1 MPRNLRL
8 PVLAIALSWLVVG
21 CSSQPT
27 QLDDLPRTPQASVDQ
42 LLKDAEGES
51 GPQAELLRLYAAQAA
66 MQSGDAERTQLILQ
80 RIPQSKLP
88 SDQQIRFSELQAQSA
103 LAIGDNAGA
112 QRAIQHPSLQQL
124 DSRPLDEQLRV
135 QQLRA
140 DIYDANEK
148 PVEAAQER
156 MFIDSLLPANAQA
169 SNQQAIWDSL
179 AKASTT
185 DLQAASNKAT
195 GEFAGW
201 VQLALINRQNSNL
214 DLQIQ
219 ALQAWRETY
228 PTHPANSK
236 LPKAMEQLQ
245 ELQAS
250 RPTHIGLLLPFSGP
264 LANVAQALRDGF
276 LAAQYQAQSQGIE
289 QPQVTL
295 YDSTQYV
302 DALQALNQA
311 KSEGV
316 QWIIG
321 PLEKDKVAYLAALP
335 NLPLPVLSLNYSEQ
349 QGNNALTFYQFGLA
363 PEDEARSAAMRAWE
377 DGRRRMATLS
387 TNDDWSQRANYAF
400 KQQWEALGGELIGQE
415 IVDQPATV
423 ANQMGELLKIRQSE
437 RRANTVQGILG
448 DVKALPTP
456 RQDLDALFLAATPLQ
471 ARQIKPTLAFQYAAA
486 LPVYATSH
494 SYQVDPSGS
503 QNTDLDGLLVAETPW
518 LLEQDDP
525 LYQSVTASWPQA
537 AGPLGRLYAMGIDAQ
552 RIFSRLPQMRQY
564 PDTRIEGATGLLS
577 LTQGGRIQRDLA
589 WGQIEDG
596 LLRPAVIDND
606 F

>member
-1 MPRNLRL
+1 MPRTLRL
-8 PVLAIALSWLVVG
+8 SALSIAFSWLVVG

-42 LLKDAEGES
+42 LLKDADREEG
-51 GPQAELLRLYAAQAA
+51 AEADLMRLYAAQAA
-66 MQSGDAERTQLILQ
+66 MQNGDAERTQQILQ
-80 RIPQSKLP
+80 RVPQSRLP
-88 SDQQIRFSELQAQSA
+88 TEQQIRFSELQAQSLLA
-103 LAIGDNAGA
+103 LGDNAGA
-112 QRAIQHPSLQQL
+112 LRAIQHPSIQQL
-124 DSRPLDEQLRV
+124 DSRPLEDQLRV

-148 PVEAAQER
+148 PIDAARER
-156 MFIDSLLPANAQA
+156 MFINSLLPVSAQNN
-169 SNQQAIWDSL
+169 NQQAIWDSL
-179 AKASTT
+179 SKASTPA
-185 DLQAASNKAT
+185 LQQAATSAT

-219 ALQAWRETY
+219 SLQAWRETY
-228 PTHPANSK
+228 PNHPANSK
-236 LPKAMEQLQ
+236 LPDAMEQLQ

-289 QPQVTL
+289 QPQVSL

-302 DALQALNQA
+302 DTLQALNQA
-311 KSEGV
+311 KAEGV
-316 QWIIG
+316 QWVIG
-321 PLEKDKVAYLAALP
+321 PLEKDKVAYLAGLP
-335 NLPLPVLSLNYSEQ
+335 ELPLPVLSLNYSEQ
-349 QGNNALTFYQFGLA
+349 QSNNALTFYQFGLA
-363 PEDEARSAAMRAWE
+363 PEDEARSAAIRAWE
-377 DGRRRMATLS
+377 DGRRRMATLT

-400 KQQWEALGGELIGQE
+400 KQQWEALGGELLGQE

-423 ANQMGELLKIRQSE
+423 ANQMGDLLKIRQSE
-437 RRANTVQGILG
+437 RRANNIQGILG
-448 DVKALPTP
+448 DVKAQPTP

-471 ARQIKPTLAFQYAAA
+471 ARQIKPTLAFQYAAD

-494 SYQVDPSGS
+494 SYQVDPSGA

-518 LLEQDDP
+518 LLDQDDP
-525 LYQSVTASWPQA
+525 LYSSVTSNWPQA

-564 PDTRIEGATGLLS
+564 PDTRIDGATGLLS
-577 LTQGGRIQRDLA
+577 LGQGGRIQRDLA
-589 WGQIEDG
+589 WGQIQDG
-596 LLRPAVIDND
+596 LLEPAVLDD
-606 F
+606 RF

>member
-1 MPRNLRL
+1 
-8 PVLAIALSWLVVG
+8 
-21 CSSQPT
+21 
-27 QLDDLPRTPQASVDQ
+27 
-42 LLKDAEGES
+42 
-51 GPQAELLRLYAAQAA
+51 
-66 MQSGDAERTQLILQ
+66 
-80 RIPQSKLP
+80 
-88 SDQQIRFSELQAQSA
+88 
-103 LAIGDNAGA
+103 
-112 QRAIQHPSLQQL
+112 
-124 DSRPLDEQLRV
+124 
-135 QQLRA
+135 
-140 DIYDANEK
+140 
-148 PVEAAQER
+148 
-156 MFIDSLLPANAQA
+156 
-169 SNQQAIWDSL
+169 
-179 AKASTT
+179 
-185 DLQAASNKAT
+185 
-195 GEFAGW
+195 
-201 VQLALINRQNSNL
+201 
-214 DLQIQ
+214 
-219 ALQAWRETY
+219 
-228 PTHPANSK
+228 
-236 LPKAMEQLQ
+236 LQ

-387 TNDDWSQRANYAF
+387 TNDDWSQRANHAF

-437 RRANTVQGILG
+437 RRANTIQGILG
-448 DVKALPTP
+448 NVKALPTP

-596 LLRPAVIDND
+596 LLKPAVIDND

>member
-1 MPRNLRL
+1 
-8 PVLAIALSWLVVG
+8 
-21 CSSQPT
+21 
-27 QLDDLPRTPQASVDQ
+27 
-42 LLKDAEGES
+42 LLKDADREEG
-51 GPQAELLRLYAAQAA
+51 AEADLMRLYAAQAA
-66 MQSGDAERTQLILQ
+66 MQAGDAERTQQVLQ
-80 RIPQSKLP
+80 RVPQSKLP
-88 SDQQIRFSELQAQSA
+88 TEQQIRFSELQAQSA
-103 LAIGDNAGA
+103 LAMGDNAGA
-112 QRAIQHPSLQQL
+112 LRAIQHPSIRQL
-124 DSRPLDEQLRV
+124 DSRPLEEQLRV

-140 DIYDANEK
+140 NIYDANEK
-148 PVEAAQER
+148 PIDAARER
-156 MFIDSLLPANAQA
+156 MFINSLLPVSAQNN
-169 SNQQAIWDSL
+169 NQQAIWDSL
-179 AKASTT
+179 AQASTPA
-185 DLQAASNKAT
+185 LQQAANAAT

-228 PTHPANSK
+228 PNHPANSK
-236 LPKAMEQLQ
+236 LPEAMEQLQ

-311 KSEGV
+311 KAEGV

-321 PLEKDKVAYLAALP
+321 PLEKDKVAYLAGLP
-335 NLPLPVLSLNYSEQ
+335 ELPLPVLSLNYSEQ
-349 QGNNALTFYQFGLA
+349 QSNNALTFYQFGLA
-363 PEDEARSAAMRAWE
+363 PEDEARSAAVRAWE
-377 DGRRRMATLS
+377 DGRRRMATLT
-387 TNDDWSQRANYAF
+387 TNDDWSQRANFAF
-400 KQQWEALGGELIGQE
+400 KQQWEALGGELLGQE

-437 RRANTVQGILG
+437 RRANNIQSILG
-448 DVKALPTP
+448 DVKAQPTP

-471 ARQIKPTLAFQYAAA
+471 ARQIKPTLAFQYAAD

-494 SYQVDPSGS
+494 SYQVDPSGT

-518 LLEQDDP
+518 LLDQDDP
-525 LYQSVTASWPQA
+525 LYSSVTSNWPQA

-564 PDTRIEGATGLLS
+564 PDTRIDGATGLLS
-577 LTQGGRIQRDLA
+577 LGQSGRIQRDLA
-589 WGQIEDG
+589 WGQIQEG
-596 LLRPAVIDND
+596 LLEPAVLDD
-606 F
+606 RF

>member
-1 MPRNLRL
+1 MTRTLRL
-8 PVLAIALSWLVVG
+8 SALSIAFSWLVVG

-42 LLKDAEGES
+42 LLKDADREEG
-51 GPQAELLRLYAAQAA
+51 AEADLMRLYAAQAA
-66 MQSGDAERTQLILQ
+66 MQNGDAERTQQILQ
-80 RIPQSKLP
+80 RVPQSKLP
-88 SDQQIRFSELQAQSA
+88 TEQQIRFSELQAQSLLA
-103 LAIGDNAGA
+103 LDDNAGA
-112 QRAIQHPSLQQL
+112 LRAIQHPSIQQL
-124 DSRPLDEQLRV
+124 DSRPLEDQLRV

-148 PVEAAQER
+148 PIDAARER
-156 MFIDSLLPANAQA
+156 MFINSLLPVSAQNN
-169 SNQQAIWDSL
+169 NQQAIWDSL
-179 AKASTT
+179 TKASTPS
-185 DLQAASNKAT
+185 LQQAATSAT

-228 PTHPANSK
+228 PSHPANSK
-236 LPKAMEQLQ
+236 LPDAMEQLQ

-289 QPQVTL
+289 QPQVSL

-302 DALQALNQA
+302 DTLQALIQA
-311 KSEGV
+311 KAEGV
-316 QWIIG
+316 QWVIG
-321 PLEKDKVAYLAALP
+321 PLEKDKVAYLAGLP
-335 NLPLPVLSLNYSEQ
+335 ELPLPVLSLNYSEQ
-349 QGNNALTFYQFGLA
+349 PSNNALTFYQFGLA
-363 PEDEARSAAMRAWE
+363 PEDEARSAAIRAWE
-377 DGRRRMATLS
+377 DGRRRMATLT

-400 KQQWEALGGELIGQE
+400 KQQWEALGGELLGQE

-423 ANQMGELLKIRQSE
+423 ANQMGDLLKIRQSE
-437 RRANTVQGILG
+437 RRANNIQGILG
-448 DVKALPTP
+448 NVKAQPTP

-471 ARQIKPTLAFQYAAA
+471 ARQIKPTLAFQYAAE

-494 SYQVDPSGS
+494 SYQVDPSGA

-518 LLEQDDP
+518 LLDQDDP
-525 LYQSVTASWPQA
+525 LYSSVTSNWPQA

-564 PDTRIEGATGLLS
+564 PDTRIDGATGLLS
-577 LTQGGRIQRDLA
+577 LGQGGRIQRDLA
-589 WGQIEDG
+589 WGQIQDG
-596 LLRPAVIDND
+596 LLEPAVLDD
-606 F
+606 RF